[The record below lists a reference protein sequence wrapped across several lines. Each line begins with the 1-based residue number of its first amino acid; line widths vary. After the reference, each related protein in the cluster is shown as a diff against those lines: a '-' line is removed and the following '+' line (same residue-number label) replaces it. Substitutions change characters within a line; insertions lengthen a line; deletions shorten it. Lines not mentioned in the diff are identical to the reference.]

1 MAKQTLIV
9 HVVGGDAEARKMFA
23 EHVAATAPALG
34 YEVADRRPV
43 HDLGVESLAMRRLDL
58 VEFAKQGE
66 PPALPPID
74 LGSPL
79 DLLVPQDGGPRTVVD
94 ALRDREAAFN
104 E

>member
-34 YEVADRRPV
+34 YEVAD
-43 HDLGVESLAMRRLDL
+43 HDLGVETLAMRRLDL
-58 VEFAKQGE
+58 VAFAKQGA
-66 PPALPPID
+66 PPAI
-74 LGSPL
+74 PL
-79 DLLVPQDGGPRTVVD
+79 DLLTPQDGGPRTVVD